1 MQEQLIRRHDVE
13 AATSLSCSAIYAMM
27 DEGKFP
33 RPVRVGKR
41 AVAWKKSEI
50 EEWMATRE
58 AA

>member
-13 AATSLSCSAIYAMM
+13 AATSLSRSAIYAMM